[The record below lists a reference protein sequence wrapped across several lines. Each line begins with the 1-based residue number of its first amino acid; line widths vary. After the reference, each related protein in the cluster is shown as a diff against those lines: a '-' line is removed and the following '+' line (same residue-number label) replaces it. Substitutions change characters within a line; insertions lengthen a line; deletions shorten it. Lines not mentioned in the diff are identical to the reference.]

1 MINYSKNVEIRWADL
16 DPNFHLRH
24 SVYYDY
30 GASCRIDF
38 LEEQGVTVQFM
49 QQHYFGPIIF
59 REECI
64 FKREIR
70 FGDKVAIDLKLISA
84 RKDYS
89 RWTVQHQLIKNDSEL
104 AAIIT
109 MDGAWIDVEKRKLAI
124 PPVEA
129 QKAFDSMPKGEFFQ
143 WLEKS

>member
-1 MINYSKNVEIRWADL
+1 MINYSKKVDLRWADL

-38 LEEQGVTVQFM
+38 LETHGVTVQFM

-70 FGDKVAIDLKLISA
+70 FGDNVTIDLKLLKA
-84 RKDYS
+84 RRDYS
-89 RWTVQHQLIKNDSEL
+89 RWTVQHQLIKNDEIL

-109 MDGAWIDVEKRKLAI
+109 MDGAWIDVEKRKLTV
-124 PPVEA
+124 PPMEA
-129 QKAFDSMPKGEFFQ
+129 QKAFDSMPKSELFE
-143 WLEKS
+143 WIEK